1 VGLRAKTRRYR
12 QIALVVVAAAVLLGG
27 NVPPAFSYVQDWR
40 HERLIN
46 SPQYKAQYGHWDTIE
61 IPPDQRVNA
70 IHAVTLN
77 TGKVLLIAGSGNKED
92 MFATKALKSLVYDP
106 ATGQSKMIP
115 VPDDMFCGGQTV
127 LPDGRVLFAGG
138 TQRYEKLDGAVTN
151 AAGAM
156 RIKNENPTAPRF
168 LPAGTE
174 FTSPSGQKYRS
185 DFDTTV
191 PPAEKVGTGLRTRVT
206 AAEEKV
212 FVEAEQAGP
221 QAVNGNR
228 DKYAIAGLNP
238 ADAKNLYG
246 LGEPMTLD
254 KQDYQGTDKAY
265 TFDPKTEQWTEVPN
279 MNQPRWYPTLTPLS
293 DGNVLT
299 VAGLDGVGQVING
312 QTEEYDPR
320 TNTWID
326 RKDLN
331 QYFPTYPAIFETETP
346 HKMVYTG
353 ATAGYGPSDKGR
365 IPGFWDIDNGAFTP
379 IPGLRD
385 PELMET
391 AGSAWI
397 GPVQDQRLAVVGGGG
412 VGESPI
418 STARIDYLNL
428 KDPAPH
434 FTPGPNLAQPTRY
447 PTMVNL
453 PDDSTLITNGSLDYR
468 GKGATNNHLAYTLDP
483 TTNQLTPMADPRI
496 GRDYHTEGLL
506 LPDGRVLVSGSDPL
520 FDDEKN
526 TIPGTFEQRLEIFT
540 PPYLEKGTP
549 RPTITSAPPT
559 MTRGQNV
566 DIPTPDGNRVAK
578 ARLVRTATATHV
590 TTTDMRDVALPMQKT
605 PDGVSVSVPPEPTIV
620 PPGPYMLFLVDDKGV
635 PSEAKIVDVP

>member
-12 QIALVVVAAAVLLGG
+12 QIALVVVAAAVLLGV
-27 NVPPAFSYVQDWR
+27 NVPPAVNYVQEWR

-46 SPQYKAQYGHWDTIE
+46 SAPYKAQYGHWDTVE
-61 IPPDQRVNA
+61 VPPDNRVNS
-70 IHAVTLN
+70 IHAALLN
-77 TGKVLLIAGSGNKED
+77 DGKVLLIAGSGNKED
-92 MFATKALKSLVYDP
+92 MFATKALKSMVYDP
-106 ATGQSKMIP
+106 ATGSSKMIP

-127 LPDGRVLFAGG
+127 LPDGRILFAGG

-156 RIKNENPTAPRF
+156 RIKNENPAAPRF

-174 FTSPSGQKYRS
+174 FTSPTGQKYRS
-185 DFDTTV
+185 DFDATV
-191 PPAEKVGTGLRTRVT
+191 APAVKTGTGARTKVT
-206 AAEEKV
+206 ASEEKV
-212 FVEAEQAGP
+212 FVEAEQSGP
-221 QAVNGNR
+221 AAVNGNR
-228 DKYAIAGLNP
+228 DKYSISGLDA

-265 TFDPKTEQWTEVPN
+265 TFDPKTEQWSQVPN

-299 VAGLDGVGQVING
+299 VAGLDGVGQVLNG

-320 TNTWID
+320 ANTWVD
-326 RKDLN
+326 RPNLN
-331 QYFPTYPAIFETETP
+331 QYFPTYPSLFETETP
-346 HKMVYTG
+346 HQMVYTG
-353 ATAGYGPSDKGR
+353 SNAGYGPSDKGR
-365 IPGFWDIDNGAFTP
+365 VPGFWNIDSNLFTP

-391 AGSAWI
+391 SGSAFV
-397 GPVQDQRLAVVGGGG
+397 GPVQDQRIAVVGGGG

-418 STARIDYLNL
+418 STARIDFLDL

-447 PTMVNL
+447 PNMVNM
-453 PDDSTLITNGSLDYR
+453 PDDTTLITNGSLDYR

-483 TTNQLTPMADPRI
+483 TTNQLTPMADPNI
-496 GRDYHTEGLL
+496 GRDYHTEALL
-506 LPDGRVLVSGSDPL
+506 LPDGRVLVAGSDPL

-540 PPYLEKGTP
+540 PPYLEKGLP
-549 RPTITSAPPT
+549 RPTITSAPAT
-559 MTRGQNV
+559 MDRGQTV
-566 DIPTPDGNRVAK
+566 DIPTPDAAHIAK
-578 ARLVRTATATHV
+578 ARLIRTSTATHV

-605 PDGVSVSVPPEPTIV
+605 PDGVSVTVPPEPTIA

-635 PSEAKIVDVP
+635 PSEAKIVNVP

>member
-12 QIALVVVAAAVLLGG
+12 QIALVVVAAAVLLGV
-27 NVPPAFSYVQDWR
+27 NVPPAFNYVQEWR
-40 HERLIN
+40 HEQLIN
-46 SPQYKAQYGHWDTIE
+46 SAPYKAQFGHWDTIE
-61 IPPDQRVNA
+61 VPPDNRVNS
-70 IHAVTLN
+70 IHAALLN
-77 TGKVLLIAGSGNKED
+77 DGKVLLIAGSGNKED
-92 MFATKALKSLVYDP
+92 MFATKALKSMVYDP
-106 ATGQSKMIP
+106 ATGASKMIP
-115 VPDDMFCGGQTV
+115 VPDDMFCGGQTI

-156 RIKNENPTAPRF
+156 RIKNENPAGPRF

-174 FTSPSGQKYRS
+174 FTSPTGQKYKS

-191 PPAEKVGTGLRTRVT
+191 PPAAKVTVRGKTTVT

-212 FVEAEQAGP
+212 FVEAEQPGP
-221 QAVNGNR
+221 AAVNGNR
-228 DKYAIAGLNP
+228 DKYAITGLNP
-238 ADAKNLYG
+238 LDAKNVYG

-265 TFDPKTEQWTEVPN
+265 TFDSKTEQWTEVPN
-279 MNQPRWYPTLTPLS
+279 MNQSRWYPTLTPLS

-299 VAGLDGVGQVING
+299 VAGLDNVGQVING
-312 QTEEYDPR
+312 QTEEFDPK
-320 TNTWID
+320 TNTWNE
-326 RKDLN
+326 RPNLN
-331 QYFPTYPAIFETETP
+331 QYFPTYPSLFETATP
-346 HKMVYTG
+346 HQMVYTG
-353 ATAGYGPSDKGR
+353 SNAGYGPSDKGR
-365 IPGFWDIDNGAFTP
+365 VPGFWNIDTNLFTP

-391 AGSAWI
+391 SGSAWI

-418 STARIDYLNL
+418 SSSRIDFLDL

-447 PTMVNL
+447 PNLVNL
-453 PDDSTLITNGSLDYR
+453 PDDTTLITNGSLDYR

-483 TTNQLTPMADPRI
+483 TTNQLTPMADPNI
-496 GRDYHTEGLL
+496 GRDYHTEALL
-506 LPDGRVLVSGSDPL
+506 LPDGRVLVAGSDPL
-520 FDDEKN
+520 FDDQKN

-540 PPYLEKGTP
+540 PPYLEKGLP

-559 MTRGQNV
+559 MNRGQTV
-566 DIPTPDGNRVAK
+566 DIPTPDGASIAK
-578 ARLVRTATATHV
+578 ARLIRTSTATHV
-590 TTTDMRDVALPMQKT
+590 TTTDMRDVSLQMQKT
-605 PDGVSVSVPPEPTIV
+605 PNGVSVTVPPQPTIV

>member
-1 VGLRAKTRRYR
+1 MRAKTRRYR
-12 QIALVVVAAAVLLGG
+12 QIALVVVAAAVLLGV
-27 NVPPAFSYVQDWR
+27 NVPPAFSYVQEWR

-46 SPQYKAQYGHWDTIE
+46 SPEYKAQYGHWDTIE

-77 TGKVLLIAGSGNKED
+77 DGKVLLIAGSGNKED
-92 MFATKALKSLVYDP
+92 MFATRALKSLVYDP

-156 RIKNENPTAPRF
+156 RIKNENPGAPRF

-185 DFDTTV
+185 DFDTAL
-191 PPAEKVGTGLRTRVT
+191 PPATKTVARGKVTVT

-212 FVEAEQAGP
+212 FVEAEQPGP

-228 DKYAIAGLNP
+228 DKYAISGLDP
-238 ADAKNLYG
+238 ADAKNIYG

-265 TFDPKTEQWTEVPN
+265 TFDPKTEQWTDVPN

-331 QYFPTYPAIFETETP
+331 QYFPTYPAIFETEKP

-365 IPGFWDIDNGAFTP
+365 TPGFWDIDNGAFTP

-559 MTRGQNV
+559 MPRGQNF
-566 DIPTPDGNRVAK
+566 DIPTPDGNRIAK

-635 PSEAKIVDVP
+635 PSEAKIVNVP

>member
-1 VGLRAKTRRYR
+1 MGLRAKTRRYR
-12 QIALVVVAAAVLLGG
+12 QIALVVVAAAVLLGV
-27 NVPPAFSYVQDWR
+27 NVPPAFSYVQEWR

-46 SPQYKAQYGHWDTIE
+46 SPEYKAQYGHWDTIE
-61 IPPDQRVNA
+61 IPPDNRVNA

-77 TGKVLLIAGSGNKED
+77 DGKVLLIAGSGNKED
-92 MFATKALKSLVYDP
+92 MFATKALKRLVYDP

-156 RIKNENPTAPRF
+156 RIKNENPAAPRF

-174 FTSPSGQKYRS
+174 FTSPTGQKYRS

-191 PPAEKVGTGLRTRVT
+191 PPAEKTGTGARTKVT
-206 AAEEKV
+206 ASEEKV
-212 FVEAEQAGP
+212 FVEAEAPGP

-228 DKYAIAGLNP
+228 DKYAISGLNP
-238 ADAKNLYG
+238 AEAKNLYG

-279 MNQPRWYPTLTPLS
+279 MNQSRWYPTLTPLS

-299 VAGLDGVGQVING
+299 VAGLDNVGQVING
-312 QTEEYDPR
+312 QTEEYDPK

-331 QYFPTYPAIFETETP
+331 QYFPTYPALFESETP

-365 IPGFWDIDNGAFTP
+365 IPGFWNIDNNQFTP

-385 PELMET
+385 PELVET

-397 GPVQDQRLAVVGGGG
+397 GPVQDQRLAIVGGGG

-418 STARIDYLNL
+418 SSARIDFLNL

-453 PDDSTLITNGSLDYR
+453 PDDTTLITNGSLDYR

-483 TTNQLTPMADPRI
+483 TTNQLSPMADPRI

-559 MTRGQNV
+559 IPRGQSA
-566 DIPTPDGNRVAK
+566 DIPTPDGNRIAK
-578 ARLVRTATATHV
+578 ARLVRAATATHV

-605 PDGVSVSVPPEPTIV
+605 PDGVSVTVPQEPTIV

-635 PSEAKIVDVP
+635 PSEAKFVDVP

>member
-12 QIALVVVAAAVLLGG
+12 QIALVVVAAAVLLGV
-27 NVPPAFSYVQDWR
+27 NVPPAFSYVQEWR

-46 SPQYKAQYGHWDTIE
+46 SPEYKAQYGHWDTIE
-61 IPPDQRVNA
+61 IPPDNRVNA

-77 TGKVLLIAGSGNKED
+77 DGKVLLIAGSGNKED

-174 FTSPSGQKYRS
+174 FTSPTGQKYRS

-191 PPAEKVGTGLRTRVT
+191 PPAEKTGTGARTKVT
-206 AAEEKV
+206 ASEEKV
-212 FVEAEQAGP
+212 FVEAEAPGP

-228 DKYAIAGLNP
+228 DKYSISGLNP
-238 ADAKNLYG
+238 VEAKNLYG

-265 TFDPKTEQWTEVPN
+265 TFDPKTEQWSEVPN
-279 MNQPRWYPTLTPLS
+279 MNQSRWYPTLTPLS

-299 VAGLDGVGQVING
+299 VAGLDNVGQVING

-331 QYFPTYPAIFETETP
+331 QYFPTYPALFESETP

-365 IPGFWDIDNGAFTP
+365 IPGFWNIDNNQFTP

-385 PELMET
+385 PELVET

-397 GPVQDQRLAVVGGGG
+397 GPVQDQRLAIVGGGG

-418 STARIDYLNL
+418 SSARIDFLNL

-453 PDDSTLITNGSLDYR
+453 PDDTTLITNGSLDYR

-559 MTRGQNV
+559 IPRGQTA
-566 DIPTPDGNRVAK
+566 DIPTPDGARIAK

-605 PDGVSVSVPPEPTIV
+605 PDGVSVTVPQEPTIV

-635 PSEAKIVDVP
+635 PSEAKFVDVP

>member
-1 VGLRAKTRRYR
+1 MRAKTRRYR
-12 QIALVVVAAAVLLGG
+12 QIALVAVAAAVLLGV
-27 NVPPAFSYVQDWR
+27 NVPPAFSYVQEWR

-46 SPQYKAQYGHWDTIE
+46 SPEYKAQYGHWDTIE
-61 IPPDQRVNA
+61 VPPDNRVNS
-70 IHAVTLN
+70 IHAVLLN
-77 TGKVLLIAGSGNKED
+77 NGKVLLIAGSGNKED
-92 MFATKALKSLVYDP
+92 MFATRALKSLVYDP
-106 ATGQSKMIP
+106 TTGQSRMIP

-156 RIKNENPTAPRF
+156 RVKNENPNGPRF

-174 FTSPSGQKYRS
+174 FVAPSGQKYKS
-185 DFDTTV
+185 AFDVTL
-191 PPAEKVGTGLRTRVT
+191 PPAAKTGAGKRTQVT
-206 AAEEKV
+206 ASEEKV
-212 FVEAEQAGP
+212 FVESEVPGP

-228 DKYAIAGLNP
+228 DKYTVSGLSA
-238 ADAKNLYG
+238 ADSKNIYG

-254 KQDYQGTDKAY
+254 KQDYQGTNKAY
-265 TFDPKTEQWTEVPN
+265 TFDPKTEAWTELPD

-299 VAGLDGVGQVING
+299 VAGLDGVGQVLNG
-312 QTEEYDPR
+312 LSEEFDPR

-326 RKDLN
+326 RRAVLT
-331 QYFPTYPAIFETETP
+331 QYFPTYPALFETEKP
-346 HKMVYTG
+346 RQIVYTG
-353 ATAGYGPSDKGR
+353 SNAGYGPATEGR
-365 IPGFWDIDNGAFTP
+365 VPGFWDLDTGAFTP
-379 IPGLRD
+379 IPGLRQ

-391 AGSAWI
+391 SGSSWI

-418 STARIDYLNL
+418 SSSRIDFLDL

-434 FTPGPNLAQPTRY
+434 FTPGPDLAQPTRY
-447 PTMVNL
+447 PNLVNL
-453 PDDSTLITNGSLDYR
+453 PDDTTLITNGSLDYR

-496 GRDYHTEGLL
+496 GRDYHTEALL
-506 LPDGRVLVSGSDPL
+506 LPDGRVLVAGSDPL

-526 TIPGTFEQRLEIFT
+526 TIPGTFEQRIEIFT
-540 PPYLEKGTP
+540 PPYLESGAP
-549 RPTITSAPPT
+549 RPTISSAPPVL
-559 MTRGQNV
+559 TRGQTV
-566 DIPTPDGNRVAK
+566 TIPTPDASRIAK
-578 ARLVRTATATHV
+578 ARLIRTSSATHV
-590 TTTDMRDVALPMQKT
+590 TTTDMRDVALDMQKT
-605 PDGVSVSVPPEPTIV
+605 PDGVSITVPKEATIV

-635 PSEAKIVDVP
+635 PSEAKILDVP

>member
-1 VGLRAKTRRYR
+1 MRAKTRRYR
-12 QIALVVVAAAVLLGG
+12 QIALVVVAAAVLLGV
-27 NVPPAFSYVQDWR
+27 NVPPAFSYVQEWR

-46 SPQYKAQYGHWDTIE
+46 SPEYKAQYGHWDTIE

-77 TGKVLLIAGSGNKED
+77 DGKVLLIAGSGNKED
-92 MFATKALKSLVYDP
+92 MFATRALKSLVYDP

-156 RIKNENPTAPRF
+156 RIKNENPGAPRF

-185 DFDTTV
+185 DFDTAL
-191 PPAEKVGTGLRTRVT
+191 PPATKTVARGKVTVT

-212 FVEAEQAGP
+212 FVEAEQPGP

-228 DKYAIAGLNP
+228 DKYAISGLDP
-238 ADAKNLYG
+238 ADAKNIYG

-331 QYFPTYPAIFETETP
+331 QYFPTYPAIFETEKP

-365 IPGFWDIDNGAFTP
+365 TPGFWDIDNGAFTP

-559 MTRGQNV
+559 MPRGQNF
-566 DIPTPDGNRVAK
+566 DIPTPDGNRIAK

-635 PSEAKIVDVP
+635 PSEAKIVNVP

>member
-1 VGLRAKTRRYR
+1 MRAKTRRYR
-12 QIALVVVAAAVLLGG
+12 QIALVVVAAAVLLGV
-27 NVPPAFSYVQDWR
+27 NVPPAVAYVQEWR

-46 SPQYKAQYGHWDTIE
+46 SPEYKAQYGHWDTVE
-61 IPPDQRVNA
+61 VPPDSRVNS
-70 IHAVTLN
+70 IHAALLN
-77 TGKVLLIAGSGNKED
+77 DGKVLLIAGSGNKED
-92 MFATKALKSLVYDP
+92 MFATKALKSMIYDP
-106 ATGQSKMIP
+106 ATGASKMIP

-127 LPDGRVLFAGG
+127 LPDGRLLFAGG

-156 RIKNENPTAPRF
+156 RIKNENPNAPRF

-174 FTSPSGQKYRS
+174 FTAPSGQKYRS

-191 PPAEKVGTGLRTRVT
+191 PPALKIGTGARTKVT
-206 AAEEKV
+206 SSEEKV
-212 FVEAEQAGP
+212 FVEAEQPGP

-228 DKYAIAGLNP
+228 DKYAISGLDP

-254 KQDYQGTDKAY
+254 KQDYQGTNKAY
-265 TFDPKTEQWTEVPN
+265 TFDPKTEQWSEVPN
-279 MNQPRWYPTLTPLS
+279 MNQSRWYPTLTPLS

-299 VAGLDGVGQVING
+299 VAGLDNVGQVING

-331 QYFPTYPAIFETETP
+331 QYFPTYPALFETETP
-346 HKMVYTG
+346 HQMVYTG

-365 IPGFWDIDNGAFTP
+365 IPGFWNIDNNQFTP

-385 PELMET
+385 PELLET
-391 AGSAWI
+391 AGSAFI
-397 GPVQDQRLAVVGGGG
+397 GPVQDQRMAVVGGGG

-447 PTMVNL
+447 PNLVNM
-453 PDDSTLITNGSLDYR
+453 PDDSTFITNGSLDYR
-468 GKGATNNHLAYTLDP
+468 GKGATNNHLAYSLDP
-483 TTNQLTPMADPRI
+483 TTNQLTPMADPNI
-496 GRDYHTEGLL
+496 GRDYHTEALL
-506 LPDGRVLVSGSDPL
+506 LPDGRVLVAGSDPL

-526 TIPGTFEQRLEIFT
+526 TIPGTFEQRIEIFT

-559 MTRGQNV
+559 MPRGQNF
-566 DIPTPDGNRVAK
+566 DIPTPDGNRIAK

-605 PDGVSVSVPPEPTIV
+605 PDGVSVTVPPEPTIT

-635 PSEAKIVDVP
+635 PSMAKIVDVP

>member
-1 VGLRAKTRRYR
+1 MGLRAKTRRYR
-12 QIALVVVAAAVLLGG
+12 QIALVVVAAAVLLGV
-27 NVPPAFSYVQDWR
+27 NVPPAFSYVQEWR

-46 SPQYKAQYGHWDTIE
+46 SPEYKAQYGHWDTIE
-61 IPPDQRVNA
+61 IPPDNRVNA

-77 TGKVLLIAGSGNKED
+77 DGKVLLIAGSGNKED

-156 RIKNENPTAPRF
+156 RIKNENPAAPRF

-174 FTSPSGQKYRS
+174 FTSPTGQKYRS

-191 PPAEKVGTGLRTRVT
+191 PPAEKTGTGARTKVT
-206 AAEEKV
+206 ASEEKV
-212 FVEAEQAGP
+212 FVEAEAPGP

-228 DKYAIAGLNP
+228 DKYAISGLNP
-238 ADAKNLYG
+238 AEAKNLYG

-279 MNQPRWYPTLTPLS
+279 MNQSRWYPTLTPLS

-299 VAGLDGVGQVING
+299 VAGLDNVGQVING
-312 QTEEYDPR
+312 QTEEYDPK

-331 QYFPTYPAIFETETP
+331 QYFPTYPALFESETP

-365 IPGFWDIDNGAFTP
+365 IPGFWNIDNNQFTP

-385 PELMET
+385 PELVET

-397 GPVQDQRLAVVGGGG
+397 GPVQDQRLAIVGGGG

-418 STARIDYLNL
+418 SSARIDFLNL

-453 PDDSTLITNGSLDYR
+453 PDDTTLITNGSLDYR

-483 TTNQLTPMADPRI
+483 TTNQLSPMADPRI

-559 MTRGQNV
+559 IPRGQSA
-566 DIPTPDGNRVAK
+566 DIPTPDGNRIAK
-578 ARLVRTATATHV
+578 ARLVRAATATHV

-605 PDGVSVSVPPEPTIV
+605 PDGVSVTVPQEPTIV

-635 PSEAKIVDVP
+635 PSEAKFVDVP